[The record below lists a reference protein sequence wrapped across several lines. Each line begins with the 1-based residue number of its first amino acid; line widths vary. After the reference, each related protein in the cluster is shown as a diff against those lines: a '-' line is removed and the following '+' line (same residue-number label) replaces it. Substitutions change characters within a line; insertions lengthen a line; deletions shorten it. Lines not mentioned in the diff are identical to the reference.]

1 MEMIAMK
8 YFVTTAME
16 YFNLEVV
23 VVNTIFLRLKNTQV
37 KTLLWIFV
45 WYLAS
50 LGGMESMEVRPGT
63 GWKNSWEWRL
73 SLVIFAW

>member
-37 KTLLWIFV
+37 KTLL
-45 WYLAS
+45 
-50 LGGMESMEVRPGT
+50 
-63 GWKNSWEWRL
+63 
-73 SLVIFAW
+73 